1 MTNRYTD
8 EWTASL
14 LSPERRLSGLSPQEL
29 MKEAGLRPGMTVVDY
44 GCGPGLLTLLAAKA
58 VGSDGTV
65 YALDIHEGMVALI
78 ESRAAEAGLGN
89 VTALL
94 NDGPEAPLP
103 GGVAD
108 VILCTLVFHYKE
120 SRDERQV
127 GRRPC
132 AAGRRCS
139 SSGTMRG
146 AHDLLRPPAHV
157 RPAVPGSQ
165 TPDRVLATKPC
176 AMLVQWD
183 DRVPYEECDTTH
195 GRLASRVDR

>member
-14 LSPERRLSGLSPQEL
+14 LSPERMLSGLTPEGL
-29 MKEAGLRPGMTVVDY
+29 LEEASLCPGMTVVDY
-44 GCGPGLLTLLAAKA
+44 GCGPGLLTLLAANK
-58 VGSDGTV
+58 VGHAGKV

-103 GGVAD
+103 DSVAD

-120 SRDERQV
+120 SRDERQ
-127 GRRPC
+127 
-132 AAGRRCS
+132 AL
-139 SSGTMRG
+139 TD
-146 AHDLLRPPAHV
+146 DLARLLT
-157 RPAVPGSQ
+157 PGG
-165 TPDRVLATKPC
+165 C

-183 DRVPYEECDTTH
+183 DRAPYEETRDLLTTAGLTCGAPSSVVKRQYRVMATKPCDP
-195 GRLASRVDR
+195 

>member
-58 VGSDGTV
+58 VGSDGRV
-65 YALDIHEGMVALI
+65 YALDIHEGMVSLV
-78 ESRAAEAGLGN
+78 ESRAAEAGLAN

-120 SRDERQV
+120 SRDERQALTDDLA
-127 GRRPC
+127 R
-132 AAGRRCS
+132 
-139 SSGTMRG
+139 
-146 AHDLLRPPAHV
+146 LLRP
-157 RPAVPGSQ
+157 GG
-165 TPDRVLATKPC
+165 C

-183 DRVPYEECDTTH
+183 DRAPYEETRDILTTAGLTCGVPSPVVERQYRVMATKPCDQ
-195 GRLASRVDR
+195 